1 MTIDF
6 VGLGLTIMI
15 CASIGLV
22 AYYIVTILM
31 KNIEQSA
38 MIEQLKIDNSAYAK
52 KFSELVEE
60 KQRLELVQTDGFV
73 SFVSKSRDWAFT
85 YIEEVQSTLNKF
97 VETVGPAMEY
107 YDKFGRIDE
116 NPPMNKIFDAY
127 SELIKVLPETENNKE
142 NSNE

>member
-97 VETVGPAMEY
+97 VETVGPTMEY

-142 NSNE
+142 K

>member
-15 CASIGLV
+15 SASIGLV

-38 MIEQLKIDNSAYAK
+38 MIQQLKIDNSAYAK

-97 VETVGPAMEY
+97 VETVGPTMEY

-142 NSNE
+142 K

>member
-15 CASIGLV
+15 SASIGLV

-60 KQRLELVQTDGFV
+60 KQKLELVQTDGFV

-97 VETVGPAMEY
+97 VETVGPTMEY

-127 SELIKVLPETENNKE
+127 SELIKVLPE
-142 NSNE
+142 SNEKQGETK

>member
-22 AYYIVTILM
+22 AYYIITILM

-97 VETVGPAMEY
+97 VETVGPTMEY

-142 NSNE
+142 K

>member
-1 MTIDF
+1 MTIDLA
-6 VGLGLTIMI
+6 GLGITIMI

-97 VETVGPAMEY
+97 VETVGPTMEY

-142 NSNE
+142 K

>member
-15 CASIGLV
+15 SASIGLV

-31 KNIEQSA
+31 KNIEQST
-38 MIEQLKIDNSAYAK
+38 IIKQLKIDNLAYAK

-60 KQRLELVQTDGFV
+60 KQKLELVQTDGFV

-97 VETVGPAMEY
+97 VETVGPTMEY
-107 YDKFGRIDE
+107 YDKFGRINE
-116 NPPMNKIFDAY
+116 SPAMNKIFDAY
-127 SELIKVLPETENNKE
+127 SELIKVLPE
-142 NSNE
+142 SNEKQGETK

>member
-6 VGLGLTIMI
+6 VGFGLTIMI

-22 AYYIVTILM
+22 AYYIVTILI

-38 MIEQLKIDNSAYAK
+38 MIEQFKIDNSAYAK

-97 VETVGPAMEY
+97 VETVGPTMEY
-107 YDKFGRIDE
+107 YDKFGRINE
-116 NPPMNKIFDAY
+116 NPAMNKIFDAY

-142 NSNE
+142 K

>member
-1 MTIDF
+1 MTIDLA
-6 VGLGLTIMI
+6 GLGLTIMI

-38 MIEQLKIDNSAYAK
+38 MIQQLKIDNSVYAK

-97 VETVGPAMEY
+97 VETVGPTMEY

-142 NSNE
+142 K

>member
-15 CASIGLV
+15 SASIGLV

-38 MIEQLKIDNSAYAK
+38 MIQQLKIDNSAYAK

-97 VETVGPAMEY
+97 VETVGPTMEY

-127 SELIKVLPETENNKE
+127 SELIKVLPE
-142 NSNE
+142 SNEKQGETK

>member
-1 MTIDF
+1 MTIDLA
-6 VGLGLTIMI
+6 GLGITIMI

-60 KQRLELVQTDGFV
+60 KQKLELVQTDGFV

-97 VETVGPAMEY
+97 VETVGPTMEY

-127 SELIKVLPETENNKE
+127 SELIKVLPE
-142 NSNE
+142 SNEKQGETK